1 MEKISSISTKLNR
14 RIIQC
19 FFFRN
24 FEKLFT
30 YLNFP
35 LGFEYECMDEYEM
48 CMCNVYKNDEDLSN
62 NLYEKIGKWIY
73 GEIHEIFKSSILNFK
88 IIKLEIS

>member
-1 MEKISSISTKLNR
+1 M
-14 RIIQC
+14 

-48 CMCNVYKNDEDLSN
+48 WMCTRMMKIYPIICMRKLGNGFTVRFMRFSN
-62 NLYEKIGKWIY
+62 LA
-73 GEIHEIFKSSILNFK
+73 FKF
-88 IIKLEIS
+88 